1 MHKDKVYFRRSDLS
15 GWKAARRKPSS
26 RRSDSRRTKSSATG
40 IMTTMGRDAIFRYVL
55 TGLLVAA
62 GFGVWE
68 TSRHALARESEG
80 GKGPVEFQ
88 VESKTARPGVFR
100 ALYNRR
106 RQVTR
111 QVREHLQ
118 LTMLA
123 MGFAITIGVATGVI
137 LTRLEKFATAVLGIA
152 SVIQT
157 VPSLALLALMI
168 PLLGIGLPPAV
179 MALFLYALLPIMR
192 NTYTAIREVEDTII
206 EVGQAM
212 GMTNLQILW
221 RVEIPLC
228 VSVVM
233 AGIRTST
240 VICVG
245 IATLCTFIG
254 AGGLGTSIMEGMQN
268 RGSTL
273 IMVGVLPAIALAL
286 LLDGFMATIQK
297 LLTPKGLRLQQ

>member
-1 MHKDKVYFRRSDLS
+1 MDRHEAPQAGENFLRRCIVAGALF
-15 GWKAARRKPSS
+15 GGILAASNSWQPVTVQAGSQEP
-26 RRSDSRRTKSSATG
+26 D
-40 IMTTMGRDAIFRYVL
+40 DAAIQA
-55 TGLLVAA
+55 LVDA
-62 GFGVWE
+62 E
-68 TSRHALARESEG
+68 
-80 GKGPVEFQ
+80 
-88 VESKTARPGVFR
+88 RPGFLE
-100 ALYNRR
+100 ALFNRR
-106 RQVTR
+106 RQVIR
-111 QVREHLQ
+111 QIGEHLR
-118 LTMLA
+118 LTTLA
-123 MGFAITIGVATGVI
+123 MGLAIAVGVSAGVL
-137 LTRLEKFATAVLGIA
+137 LTRLEKLATFVLGVA

-168 PLLGIGLPPAV
+168 PLLGIGLLPAV

-192 NTYTAIREVEDTII
+192 NTYTAIREVGETVI

-228 VSVVM
+228 ISVVM

-254 AGGLGTSIMEGMQN
+254 AGGLGTSIMQGMQN

-273 IMVGVLPAIALAL
+273 ILVGVVPAIALAL
-286 LLDGFMATIQK
+286 LLDALMATVQR
-297 LLTPKGLRLQQ
+297 LLTPKGLRLEK

>member
-1 MHKDKVYFRRSDLS
+1 
-15 GWKAARRKPSS
+15 
-26 RRSDSRRTKSSATG
+26 
-40 IMTTMGRDAIFRYVL
+40 MGRDLIFRYVV

-62 GFGVWE
+62 GFGVWK
-68 TSRHALARESEG
+68 TALPAWGQDSPG
-80 GKGPVEFQ
+80 A
-88 VESKTARPGVFR
+88 VESRGSQYDSKAERPGILE
-100 ALYNRR
+100 ALVNRR

-111 QVREHLQ
+111 QVVEHLQ
-118 LTMLA
+118 LTTFA
-123 MGFAITIGVATGVI
+123 MGFAIAIGVSTGIV
-137 LTRLEKFATAVLGIA
+137 LTRLEKFATMVLGVA

-192 NTYTAIREVEDTII
+192 NTYTAIREVGETII
-206 EVGQAM
+206 EVGRAM

-228 VSVVM
+228 ISVVM

-286 LLDGFMATIQK
+286 LLDGFMATVQR
-297 LLTPKGLRLQQ
+297 LLTPKGLKLQE